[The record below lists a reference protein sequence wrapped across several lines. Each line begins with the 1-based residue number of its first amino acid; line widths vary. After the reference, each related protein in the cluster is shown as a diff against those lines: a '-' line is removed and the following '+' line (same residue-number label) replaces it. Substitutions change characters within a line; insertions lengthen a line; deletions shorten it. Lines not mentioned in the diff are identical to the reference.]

1 MKALAAS
8 CVALLLPFV
17 SLGQGASVE
26 EDPFA
31 RYLFPPD
38 RVIGHGLELALTD
51 AQKVAVRNEVQK
63 AQGKFVD
70 LQFELQGES
79 GKMAR
84 LLQEQPVD
92 EAKVLGEVDRILALE
107 KEIKRIQISLLV
119 RIKNVLTPA
128 QQAKL
133 LELQGGR

>member
-26 EDPFA
+26 EDPFV